1 MVGQDRGGA
10 VLRGGSY
17 WDRDSSGISE
27 SGGGAG
33 KTSAELRSPTA
44 NTGIYGAWSSTAWD
58 FGTSGQY
65 PALKADWNGDG
76 TATWQEFG
84 NQRTPDAPTIGRV
97 VWKSAESGLQLQVS
111 WSAPSWDGGSPITA
125 YDVRYIAAD
134 AEKALPAN
142 WTLLDSAWTSGSLE
156 YGITGLQPGRR
167 VVQVRGVNANGK
179 GRWSAGGTL
188 TGNNPPSFKET
199 APARTVAEN
208 TIAEMSIGEPV
219 SATDPDGDALTYRLT
234 GTEAAAF
241 TIDASTGQLK
251 TNAPLNYEKKPSYV
265 VAVEVSDGSGTASVN
280 VTITVTD
287 ANDPPLAQA
296 DTATANESTAV
307 TIAVLD
313 NDSDEDAGA
322 TVSVAAVTQPT
333 GGSVALDSTG
343 VVTYTPNAGFHGS
356 DSFTYTLTDG
366 THSVVGDGD
375 GDGEA
380 CVLQRHR
387 RAQPRRQRRF
397 GGGLHHPAGAEGC
410 AARHGRAELE
420 REHPR
425 LDLAGG
431 DADRSSGRRTVSV
444 AAAPRPQRQHPVAA
458 WQPVRS

>member
-1 MVGQDRGGA
+1 MSVSGGKERVGGLVGLAAGGSIQSSYAAGDVTSGGYYAGGLVGRNSASITQSYAVGNVLGPGLLGGLVGVNWGNVTQSYATGSAKSEIVRGSIGGLVGRHFGTIRESYATGAVSGKGTPIGGLVGQDRGGA

-251 TNAPLNYEKKPSYV
+251 TNAPLNYEKK
-265 VAVEVSDGSGTASVN
+265 AELRGSS
-280 VTITVTD
+280 
-287 ANDPPLAQA
+287 
-296 DTATANESTAV
+296 
-307 TIAVLD
+307 
-313 NDSDEDAGA
+313 
-322 TVSVAAVTQPT
+322 
-333 GGSVALDSTG
+333 GG
-343 VVTYTPNAGFHGS
+343 
-356 DSFTYTLTDG
+356 
-366 THSVVGDGD
+366 
-375 GDGEA
+375 E
-380 CVLQRHR
+380 
-387 RAQPRRQRRF
+387 RRQRNSVCQRD
-397 GGGLHHPAGAEGC
+397 HHGN
-410 AARHGRAELE
+410 GRE
-420 REHPR
+420 
-425 LDLAGG
+425 
-431 DADRSSGRRTVSV
+431 
-444 AAAPRPQRQHPVAA
+444 
-458 WQPVRS
+458 